1 MTCKIIEVYSLLH
14 QFPRVKADLTSAFLI
29 AKDGGDK
36 QGQPVFMR
44 PPKEWLEE
52 YDTWILSQE
61 KEIQEYL
68 KDVPREELI
77 WQVDGNIYGRQSAAA
92 QYRDRPEEMLT
103 NKVSGRYRFKRGKL
117 DACVYRCELTGT
129 VLIHHID
136 DFDMCGPHRQIICL
150 LFNFRG
156 MVASSKWA
164 TWNSLMLAVK
174 SAPNFFGKNQ
184 N

>member
-1 MTCKIIEVYSLLH
+1 
-14 QFPRVKADLTSAFLI
+14 
-29 AKDGGDK
+29 
-36 QGQPVFMR
+36 MR
-44 PPKEWLEE
+44 QHKEWLEE
-52 YDTWILSQE
+52 YDTWVLSQE

-117 DACVYRCELTGT
+117 DARVYRCELTGT

-136 DFDMCGPHRQIICL
+136 DFDMCGPHRRLICL

-164 TWNSLMLAVK
+164 LGI
-174 SAPNFFGKNQ
+174 P
-184 N
+184 